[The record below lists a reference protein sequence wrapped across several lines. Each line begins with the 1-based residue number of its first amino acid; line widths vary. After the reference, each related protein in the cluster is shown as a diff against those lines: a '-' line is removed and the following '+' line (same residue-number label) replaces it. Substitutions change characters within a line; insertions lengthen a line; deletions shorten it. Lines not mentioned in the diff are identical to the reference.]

1 MRWTVPTMS
10 ELGFEAAWRADLSA
24 GATGVQLVE
33 IKHPLE
39 VYVGAS
45 DAGLAR
51 VQLRTLVKP
60 NLPVLADVVLVDR
73 TLMSQTWV
81 LTLTLQDARFREVFI
96 RLASHLV
103 TRSRVAQT
111 EVEGL
116 KIVDQVIDEW
126 RRLMTPRPTSRLSL
140 EALRGLVGELWFLLN
155 RHALGEDTFQGAV
168 EGWLGPLGEPQDFW
182 SADAGLREVKSV
194 GPSASFVKIS
204 SAEQL
209 DPESMELVVLE
220 LPQVPE
226 STGGAVTLAALVTDA
241 LGRLSSE
248 GCSPDAVELRL
259 KRLGVDA
266 SDPWYAEQWF
276 RVDSIATFD
285 VGVGFPRVRA
295 RDLAAGVARLRYQVA
310 RASLEPFKR
319 EFETL
324 G

>member
-1 MRWTVPTMS
+1 MTS
-10 ELGFEAAWRADLSA
+10 ELGFEDAWRTDLSE

-33 IKHPLE
+33 IEHPLE
-39 VYVGAS
+39 IYVGAS

-51 VQLRTLVKP
+51 VQLRTFVRP

-73 TLMSQTWV
+73 ALMGQTWV

-103 TRSRVAQT
+103 TRSRTAKT

-155 RHALGEDTFQGAV
+155 RHALGEATFANAV

-182 SADAGLREVKSV
+182 SAVAGLREVKSV

-209 DPESMELVVLE
+209 DPDSMELAVIE

-226 STGGAVTLAALVTDA
+226 MTAGAVTLAMLVADA
-241 LGRLSSE
+241 VDRFSAE
-248 GCSPDAVELRL
+248 DCSPDPFELRL

-266 SDPWYAEQWF
+266 SDQWYAEQWF
-276 RVDSIATFD
+276 RVDSIATFE
-285 VGVGFPRVRA
+285 VGDGFPRVRA
-295 RDLAAGVARLRYQVA
+295 RNLAVGVARVKYQIA

-319 EFETL
+319 EYETL